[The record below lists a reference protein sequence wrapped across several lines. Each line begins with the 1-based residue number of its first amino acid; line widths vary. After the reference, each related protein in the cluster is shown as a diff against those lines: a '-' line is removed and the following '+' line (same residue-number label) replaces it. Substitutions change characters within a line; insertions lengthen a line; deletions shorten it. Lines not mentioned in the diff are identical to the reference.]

1 MEYLKRIKVEFFS
14 CWKLNDPNIFA
25 LTFARVMFGFDSR
38 YLCIIFLNFGVHI
51 SIKK

>member
-14 CWKLNDPNIFA
+14 CWELNKPNVFA
-25 LTFARVMFGFDSR
+25 LTFVRVMGSIDTK
-38 YLCIIFLNFGVHI
+38 YICVVVLNFGVHI